1 MAGSEPYLQAGT
13 GCSFTQADFCKLSVW
28 EVKPCTHP
36 GIIAWV
42 TKGTA
47 KAELFPCSA
56 PRSTSQRYGPAL
68 QTSAHPCFLP
78 EAHLS
83 PGQNPTPISL
93 KVPDGERNWPTEPSA
108 PTRSHGAHEP
118 PRLSPARPLVAYLG
132 CVH

>member
-1 MAGSEPYLQAGT
+1 MGSEPYLQAGAS
-13 GCSFTQADFCKLSVW
+13 CSFTQADFCKLSVW

-56 PRSTSQRYGPAL
+56 PRSTSQRYSPAL
-68 QTSAHPCFLP
+68 HTSAHPCFLP